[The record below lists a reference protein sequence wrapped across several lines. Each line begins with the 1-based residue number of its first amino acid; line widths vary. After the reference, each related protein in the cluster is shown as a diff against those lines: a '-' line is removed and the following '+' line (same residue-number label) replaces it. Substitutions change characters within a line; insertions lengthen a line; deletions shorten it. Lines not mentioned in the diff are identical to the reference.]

1 MVSFKKGRF
10 NCMVQ
15 EVQLL
20 NKKIENINTQRTK
33 AEARVEMLK
42 KQLIQGIMSYNSTY
56 GVDLNDKSFPKLSG
70 KVTAELS
77 KISDEIKAEYELK
90 RKVVIAIEE
99 GRYEDAYKLLGIT
112 NEDELSD
119 DTADVDVEESI
130 VPDVDVSS
138 EDDFDIDL
146 GVEDGEDTVDVSSFN
161 LTVED
166 DEDSNESDDDD
177 MTFGVV
183 LDEEEEQV
191 SVKPE
196 IDGQGALDAV
206 MTVED
211 DDDEVPSMD
220 DMDFGFGDI
229 LSGTKF
235 QN

>member
-1 MVSFKKGRF
+1 
-10 NCMVQ
+10 MVQ

-20 NKKIENINTQRTK
+20 NKKIENINIQRTK

-77 KISDEIKAEYELK
+77 KVSSEIKAEYELK
-90 RKVVIAIEE
+90 EKVVKAIED
-99 GRYEDAYKLLGIT
+99 GSYEEAYKLLGIK
-112 NEDELSD
+112 NEVESFE
-119 DTADVDVEESI
+119 DVETVVNENVDS
-130 VPDVDVSS
+130 VPNSTLG
-138 EDDFDIDL
+138 EDSFDIDL
-146 GVEDGEDTVDVSSFN
+146 GVEDEGEELDAGSFN
-161 LTVED
+161 FTVEE
-166 DEDSNESDDDD
+166 DETESNNSEDEEMS
-177 MTFGVV
+177 FGVV
-183 LDEEEEQV
+183 LDEEVTITE
-191 SVKPE
+191 KPE
-196 IDGQGALDAV
+196 IGGQGAIDAV

-211 DDDEVPSMD
+211 DDDDEIPSMD